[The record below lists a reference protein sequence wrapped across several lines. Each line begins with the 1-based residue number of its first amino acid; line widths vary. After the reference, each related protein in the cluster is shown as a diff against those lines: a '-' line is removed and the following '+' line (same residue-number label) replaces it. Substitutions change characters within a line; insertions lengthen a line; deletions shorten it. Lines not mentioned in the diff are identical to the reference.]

1 MVRLFSQRATGEPI
15 GHFEDHMCGIA
26 GILKPGPESQQLVAR
41 MIAAMRHRG
50 PDETGIYVD
59 DHVAMGHAR
68 LSIIGLADGT
78 QPIGNEDGTLWI
90 VFNGEIFNYP
100 ELKVDL
106 EERGHAIRT
115 GTDTEIIVHMYEEYG
130 PDCLRHLNGQFA
142 FAIWDN
148 RQETLFLARDRVGIR
163 PLHYCRA
170 GDRFLFA
177 SEIKAL
183 FVDPSV
189 TRELD
194 TQALSQVFTVWTT
207 LTPKTVFKDVY
218 ELPPGHFMLLDKRG
232 MVRMEP
238 FWCIPFAPPGAREPA
253 SLEQA
258 TEQLRELLLDAI
270 RIRLRADVPVGAYL
284 SGGLD
289 SSIITSLISGKFNNN
304 LRTFSIGFKE
314 QAFDE
319 TPYQQMMVEHLG
331 TDHSRL
337 LIDNGDIRENFPA
350 VVRHCEK
357 PILRT
362 APVPMYL
369 LSRLVRENNF
379 KVVLTGEG
387 ADEVF
392 AGYNIFKEAKIR
404 QFWSKN
410 PDSAFRPLLLER
422 LYPYIFKNPARG
434 RTYLRKFFAVTPGSA
449 ADPIFSHRIRWG
461 NTGKNSTFFS
471 NRVLEELGSY
481 KPETDVIASLPMDF
495 SDRDLLSRAQTLEME
510 IFLSNYLLSSQGD
523 RVAMGNSLEL
533 RVPFLD
539 YRVIEFAMKLPPQW
553 KLKVLKEKFILKK
566 TFGALIPDE
575 IVSRPKHP
583 YRAPIRDVFFGGGDG
598 YAHEYLSE
606 ENLQK
611 TGYFNPLKT
620 RNLVNRFI
628 KDDRFVE
635 SETQN
640 MALIGILSTQI
651 LHEQYIENFY
661 AQSVQPVT
669 VDKMID
675 RRTAKT

>member
-1 MVRLFSQRATGEPI
+1 
-15 GHFEDHMCGIA
+15 MCGIA
-26 GILKPGPESQQLVAR
+26 GILNPGPAADQLLAR

-59 DHVAMGHAR
+59 DRVAMGHAR
-68 LSIIGLADGT
+68 LSIIGLEDGT
-78 QPIGNEDGTLWI
+78 QPISNEDGSLWI

-100 ELKVDL
+100 ELKVAL
-106 EERGHAIRT
+106 ESKGHIIRT
-115 GTDTEIIVHMYEEYG
+115 GTDTEILVHMYEEYG
-130 PDCLRHLNGQFA
+130 PECLRHLNGQFA
-142 FAIWDN
+142 FAIWDSN
-148 RQETLFLARDRVGIR
+148 KEELFLARDRVGIR
-163 PLHYCRA
+163 PLHYCQT

-183 FVDPSV
+183 FLDPAV
-189 TRELD
+189 PRELD
-194 TQALSQVFTVWTT
+194 THALSQVFTLWTT

-218 ELPPGHFMLLDKRG
+218 ELPPGHFMLLATRG
-232 MVRMEP
+232 IVRLEP
-238 FWCIPFAPPGAREPA
+238 FWCIPYIAPDSREPA

-258 TEQLRELLLDAI
+258 VQELRELLLDAI
-270 RIRLRADVPVGAYL
+270 RVRLRADVPVGAYL

-289 SSIITSLISGKFNNN
+289 SSIITTLISRYFNNN

-314 QAFDE
+314 EAFDE
-319 TPYQQMMVEHLG
+319 TPYQQMMVNHLG

-357 PILRT
+357 PLLRT

-392 AGYNIFKEAKIR
+392 AGYNIFKEAKVR
-404 QFWSKN
+404 QFWSIN
-410 PDSAFRPLLLER
+410 PGSAFRPLLLER

-434 RTYLRKFFAVTPGSA
+434 RTYLQKFFAVTDGGEK
-449 ADPIFSHRIRWG
+449 DPLFSHRIRWE

-471 NRVLEELGSY
+471 NRVMEELGSY
-481 KPETDVIASLPMDF
+481 KPETDVLASLPMDF
-495 SDRDLLSRAQTLEME
+495 SSRDLLSRAQTLEME

-539 YRVIEFAMKLPPQW
+539 YRVIEFAMKLPSQW
-553 KLKVLKEKFILKK
+553 KLKVLKEKFILKEA
-566 TFGALIPDE
+566 FGGLIPDE

-583 YRAPIRDVFFGGGDG
+583 YRAPIRDVFFGSGNG

-606 ENLQK
+606 GYLKK
-611 TGYFNPLKT
+611 TGYFDPQKT
-620 RNLVNRFI
+620 GRLLNRFM

-640 MALIGILSTQI
+640 MAFIGILSTQI
-651 LHEQYIENFY
+651 LHEQFVDNFD
-661 AQSVQPVT
+661 AQSVKPVE

-675 RRTAKT
+675 RRRTKT